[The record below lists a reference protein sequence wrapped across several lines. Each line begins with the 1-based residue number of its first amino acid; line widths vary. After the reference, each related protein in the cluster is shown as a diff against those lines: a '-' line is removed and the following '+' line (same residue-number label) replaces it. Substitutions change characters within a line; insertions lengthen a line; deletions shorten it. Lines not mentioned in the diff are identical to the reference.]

1 MDFAKYKLTL
11 PSPTRPKSIM
21 CECSAVHQIKDGN
34 FFCPRCGRNIQA
46 DIIRAV
52 EEYADQRVAF
62 VNESIK
68 KKDAFKA
75 DLLAAY
81 GVKDED
87 TITIT
92 VASLYNYAQNEAS
105 SSGLE
110 CVADTFD
117 ELLSLAGR

>member
-11 PSPTRPKSIM
+11 PSPTRPKSIV
-21 CECSAVHQIKDGN
+21 CECAAVHQIKDGN
-34 FFCPRCGRNIQA
+34 AFCPRCGRNIEA
-46 DIIRAV
+46 EVTRV
-52 EEYADQRVAF
+52 TENYSTQRIEFLA
-62 VNESIK
+62 ESSR
-68 KKDAFKA
+68 KKDEFKS
-75 DLLAAY
+75 DLLASY

-87 TITIT
+87 TITVT
-92 VASLYNYAQNEAS
+92 VSALFNYAQNEAS